1 MILLVT
7 LFSDHYWVSGVL
19 TLLASIC
26 WLSMGVLAIY
36 LYKKTHDHYKA
47 AGHTFNEAKSQ
58 AYSQLGRSSTVQN
71 AAMNAAW
78 SSAGGR
84 S

>member
-1 MILLVT
+1 LVT

-47 AGHTFNEAKSQ
+47 AGHTFTEAKSQ

-78 SSAGGR
+78 SSTGGR